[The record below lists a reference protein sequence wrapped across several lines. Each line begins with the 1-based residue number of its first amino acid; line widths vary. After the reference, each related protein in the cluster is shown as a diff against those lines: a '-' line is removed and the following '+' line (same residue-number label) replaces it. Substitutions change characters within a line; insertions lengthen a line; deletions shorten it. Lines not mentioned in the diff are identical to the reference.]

1 MLGVEPTVT
10 SGAGL
15 GFGKFFNLTF
25 KKPRSCSPSAIRCLL
40 ITISQGDPVLSTK
53 MNKGQRR
60 FQILYNSRENQT
72 MNRQFRHPENGTKAE
87 ECRDKQD

>member
-1 MLGVEPTVT
+1 M
-10 SGAGL
+10 
-15 GFGKFFNLTF
+15 
-25 KKPRSCSPSAIRCLL
+25 
-40 ITISQGDPVLSTK
+40 LSTK

-72 MNRQFRHPENGTKAE
+72 MNRQFQHPENGTKAE